1 MKRLYLVILS
11 VHVDYSA
18 FLKEKKWPSYFP
30 LSFIGQTY
38 LKETNSVCSEK
49 INICATS
56 HYHLSVKLIL
66 WKVTLYV

>member
-38 LKETNSVCSEK
+38 LKESNYVCAKK
-49 INICATS
+49 INIWITS
-56 HYHLSVKLIL
+56 L
-66 WKVTLYV
+66 